1 MKLYLARH
9 GETEWNLQRML
20 QGSSDIPLNDTGL
33 EQARQLREKIR
44 GLDFD
49 LCYASPL
56 SRARQT
62 AEIAVEGR
70 CEIIIDELLT
80 ERDFGKLEGTNPEN
94 LFLGSDWH
102 TLKEAGLLT
111 PDENGVES
119 IHHLML
125 RAQKFL
131 EKVLAENE
139 EDSKLLIVAHNG
151 ILRALHWQIVG
162 YDETTDLA
170 SFWLKNGE
178 LSEHEILKEI

>member
-9 GETEWNLQRML
+9 GETEWNLLRML
-20 QGSSDIPLNDTGL
+20 QGSSDVPLNETGL
-33 EQARQLREKIR
+33 EQAQALRKKIR
-44 GLDFD
+44 KLDFD

-62 AEIAVEGR
+62 AEIAVDNK
-70 CEIIIDELLT
+70 CEIILDELLV
-80 ERDFGKLEGTNPEN
+80 ERDFGKLEGANPEN

-102 TLKEAGLLT
+102 TLKEAGSLA

-139 EDSKLLIVAHNG
+139 EESKILIVAHNG

-162 YDETTDLA
+162 FDESTDLTT
-170 SFWLKNGE
+170 FWLKNGE